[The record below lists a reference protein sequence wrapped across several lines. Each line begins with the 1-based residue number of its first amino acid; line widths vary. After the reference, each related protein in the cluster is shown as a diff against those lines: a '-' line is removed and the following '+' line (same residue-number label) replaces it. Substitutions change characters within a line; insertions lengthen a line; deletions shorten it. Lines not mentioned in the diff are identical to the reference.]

1 MYPMQGGIVGSQMVG
16 NNNRNI
22 LKVVQEA
29 DNSEAHESN

>member
-1 MYPMQGGIVGSQMVG
+1 MYPMQGGMIGGQMVG
-16 NNNRNI
+16 NNGKNI